1 MAINYIQFQATKK
14 MFKEYAFSKTS
25 FPITFE
31 EWSALDDDLKGAAL
45 YINFYSEIILAWS
58 KFDNSPCDTETIVSD
73 FLMTLVK
80 NVDKIMESPKRYKPG
95 YIYTL
100 AKRSF
105 ICMVRQPKYTRV
117 FETEISNEVSTA
129 NDDIMDLFDL
139 VPHEDEPYEVVQH
152 HEALWTII
160 RGMGPKAEKVANHLI
175 NGEPLTRARKTANQ
189 RDLDPLADV
198 SVSAEEYPAIISQI
212 KEKIAPLYNNP
223 DRMIISNFFR

>member
-1 MAINYIQFQATKK
+1 MAINYSQFQATKK
-14 MFKEYAFSKTS
+14 MFKVSAFSQVS
-25 FPITFE
+25 FPITFD

-45 YINFYSEIILAWS
+45 YINFYPQIVLAWS

-80 NVDKIMESPKRYKPG
+80 NVDKIKEAPKRYAPG

-100 AKRSF
+100 ANRSF
-105 ICMVRQPKYTRV
+105 LCMVRQPKYNRIY
-117 FETEISNEVSTA
+117 ESEISNEVSTTT
-129 NDDIMDLFDL
+129 DDIIDLFDL

-152 HEALWTII
+152 REALWAII
-160 RGMGPKAEKVANHLI
+160 RGMGPKAEKVVNHLI
-175 NGEPLTRARKTANQ
+175 NGEPLTRARKTANL

-212 KEKIAPLYNNP
+212 SEKIAPLYY
-223 DRMIISNFFR
+223 SYSF